1 MKKFYIITFG
11 CKLNQYDSAVMEEEL
26 LASSLVKGESCRD
39 ADVVIINTC
48 TVTARADSEARRW
61 MRRVKR
67 DNPGCRLLVTG
78 CYAQRD
84 PALLSK
90 IPSVDAIF
98 SNKEKFELPSILKEL
113 SRGRKPI
120 VRWSDPLKQ
129 KTTPF
134 YPLRGFGGYTRAFVK
149 IQEGCDAGCTYC
161 IVPRVRGRP
170 RSLPSSTIL
179 EQIELLVAH
188 GYKELVLTGV
198 HIGRWSEEDRG
209 LVQLLQMI
217 GGEIEGLPRLR
228 LSSLEPN
235 EVSPELIELVA
246 SSRQIVPHFHIPLQS
261 GSDRILRLMG
271 RPYKA
276 DYYCHLLRELRERIT
291 RASIGADV
299 IAGFPGEGEEDFQ
312 QTYELIASSP
322 LTYLHVFPFSP
333 RPGTAAADGEGKCPD
348 GVVHRRTRL
357 LRELSLRKNYQF
369 RLPFRGEVLP
379 CLIVGQKGSE
389 GFLSALS
396 DNYLKVKV
404 EGEKRLINHIVKVQ
418 VTEVTEDST
427 RGNIVP

>member
-11 CKLNQYDSAVMEEEL
+11 CKLNQYDSAVMEEQL
-26 LASSLVKGESCRD
+26 LASSLVKGGSYRD
-39 ADVVIINTC
+39 ADVVFINTC

-61 MRRVKR
+61 IRRVKR

-78 CYAQRD
+78 CYAQRE
-84 PALLSK
+84 PVLLSK
-90 IPSVDAIF
+90 VPPVDAVF
-98 SNKEKFELPSILKEL
+98 SNKEKFELSSILREL
-113 SRGRKPI
+113 NRGRKPL
-120 VRWSDPLKQ
+120 VRWSNPLKEE
-129 KTTPF
+129 TTPF

-179 EQIELLVAH
+179 EQIELLVAQ

-198 HIGRWSEEDRG
+198 HIGRWREEGRG

-217 GGEIEGLPRLR
+217 EEIEGLPRLR

-235 EVSPELIELVA
+235 EVSPDLIELLA
-246 SSRQIVPHFHIPLQS
+246 SSRKIVPHFHIPLQS

-271 RPYKA
+271 RPYTA
-276 DYYCHLLRELRERIT
+276 DYYSHLLGDLRGRIP

-299 IAGFPGEGEEDFQ
+299 IAGFPGEGEGDFQ
-312 QTYELIASSP
+312 RTYDLITSSP

-333 RPGTAAADGEGKCPD
+333 RPGTAAADGRGKCPN
-348 GVVHRRTRL
+348 GVVHRRTKL
-357 LRELSLRKNYQF
+357 LRGLSRRKNYQF
-369 RLPFRGEVLP
+369 RLLFRGEILP
-379 CLIVGQKGSE
+379 CLIVGQKGRE

-396 DNYLKVKV
+396 DNYLKVEV
-404 EGEKRLINHIVKVQ
+404 EGERRLINQIVRVQ
-418 VTEVTEDST
+418 VTGVTEDST
-427 RGNIVP
+427 LGNIVP